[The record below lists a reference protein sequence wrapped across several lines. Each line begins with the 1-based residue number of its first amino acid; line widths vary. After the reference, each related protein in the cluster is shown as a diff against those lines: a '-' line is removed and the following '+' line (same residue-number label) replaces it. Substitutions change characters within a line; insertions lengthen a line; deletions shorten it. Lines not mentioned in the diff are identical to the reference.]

1 MIAIHQWYPHVLA
14 DDERGRYLRWLRLA
28 LRQGGLASDIH
39 AAGGDDV
46 IHLATAAP
54 DEALWLYHLCP
65 TQPAAASGPP
75 TPYLA
80 VIHEAADDTEVDWR
94 AVVDVIAQAAGV
106 IAASEAVAEGLR
118 SEGVQA
124 RVLPLEGAP
133 PLQGELAGDR
143 QTRAALRER
152 LNVLALGP
160 LSEAQRQHEVLD
172 AFFALE
178 HFLNQPARLILA
190 GPADD
195 AAYVDRLRRR
205 VADAG
210 ADDRVWFAV
219 DPAPDVMAACRAV
232 AELGVG
238 LGDDPRMKMALVE
251 AWRADVPV
259 VARSVGAA
267 AEWLKGAALSLEADV
282 AEPRDIAAA
291 WHLAL
296 SEPGVRQRLLAAQRR
311 CVHPWTTAGLR
322 DAWLAAL
329 HDAGF
334 GDLPPA
340 NAEPGA
346 GYWQVEGP
354 IGSTYSLAIV
364 NRELGQALAGT
375 GRQVGLHRLGE
386 NDDVDSEWEWL
397 AEHAPAARALAERG
411 RHFALDGAL
420 PDVSLRFHYPPWVD
434 GMTGQVRVVHSYGW
448 EETAF
453 PEPYVAAFNR
463 RLDGITTLSREV
475 SKALRDSG
483 VSLPL
488 VAVGTG
494 VDHVL
499 REAPVPVPL
508 SAATQAA
515 AFRFLHVS
523 SCFPRKG
530 PDVLLEAWGRAFR
543 ADDDVVLV
551 IKTFPN
557 PHNDVARQ
565 LAEWRERDPGYP
577 AVEIVDRDVP
587 QAQLNWLYRF
597 CDALVAPSRGEGF
610 GMPMAEAMLFELPV
624 IVTGWGGQTDFCT
637 PDTAW
642 LCRYDF
648 TYSGSHLDVPHSAW
662 VEPDPEHLAELLR
675 DVWRA
680 SPEDKARR
688 TRPARER
695 VLRDYSWAAVA
706 ERTARAVARFAQPP
720 MLRKEPRIGWIST
733 WNVRCGIANY
743 SDSLLSVVPPDRL
756 AILALPGGDLE
767 ARDQSW
773 VVRCDLD
780 ALAEDPARTL
790 LAEID
795 RNGCDVAVLQYNF
808 GFFSL
813 DAMAALLRGLASRG
827 VAAYIFLHSTDDKG
841 RVSLSSIVPDLALAE
856 RIVVHSVVDVN
867 RLKDWGL
874 VDNVLLF
881 PHGVGD
887 TPPAPSPAE
896 RARRG
901 LEGKRVIAS
910 YGFLLP
916 HKGMQALIEAF
927 ARLAVRQPDLHLLL
941 VCALYPNDSSR
952 REKADCEALIAA
964 LGLRDR
970 VTMIN
975 DFLPDAESLAWLQMA
990 EVIVFPYQYT
1000 QESSSAAVR
1009 GGLAAGRPVL
1019 ATPLDIFDDVAG
1031 GVEFLSGTDAETMAT
1046 DLEAWLRD
1054 REALDALRRKGVRWC
1069 DARRWSRVSTRL
1081 LSLIDGVANDLP
1093 EEEV

>member
-1 MIAIHQWYPHVLA
+1 MIAIHQWYPHALA

-28 LRQGGLASDIH
+28 LRQGGLESEIR

-46 IHLATAAP
+46 LALGGEEAEAAV
-54 DEALWLYHLCP
+54 WLYHVCP
-65 TQPAAASGPP
+65 MRPALAERPP
-75 TPYLA
+75 TPHLA
-80 VIHEAADDTEVDWR
+80 VIHEAEAGIDVDWR
-94 AVVDVIAQAAGV
+94 AVAAACANAAGV
-106 IAASEAVAEGLR
+106 VAASEAVAAGLCQA
-118 SEGVQA
+118 GVDA
-124 RVLPLEGAP
+124 RVLPLHGAP
-133 PLQGELAGDR
+133 PLLAEPAGDR
-143 QTRAALRER
+143 PTRVALRER

-160 LSEAQRQHEVLD
+160 LSEAQRQHEVLE
-172 AFFALE
+172 AFLALE

-195 AAYVDRLRRR
+195 AAYVERLRRR
-205 VADAG
+205 VAEAG
-210 ADDRVWFAV
+210 AGDRVWLRV
-219 DPAPDVMAACRAV
+219 DPAPAVMAACRAV
-232 AELGVG
+232 AELAVG
-238 LGDDPRMKMALVE
+238 LGDDPRMRMALVE

-259 VARSVGAA
+259 LGRAAGAA
-267 AEWLKGAALSLEADV
+267 AGWLKDAALALDAAVEA
-282 AEPRDIAAA
+282 PRDIAAA

-311 CVHPWTTAGLR
+311 SVRPWSTAGLR
-322 DAWLAAL
+322 ASWLRVL
-329 HDAGF
+329 HEAGF
-334 GDLPPA
+334 GGLPPA
-340 NAEPGA
+340 NGDAGA
-346 GYWQVEGP
+346 SYWQVEGP
-354 IGSTYSLAIV
+354 IGSIYSLAIV
-364 NRELGQALAGT
+364 NRELGMALADS
-375 GRQVGLHRLGE
+375 GRDVGLHRLGE

-397 AEHAPAARALAERG
+397 AEHVPAARALAERG
-411 RHFALDGAL
+411 RQLALDGVL
-420 PDVSLRFHYPPWVD
+420 PEVSLRFHYPPWVD

-483 VSLPL
+483 ISLPL

-515 AFRFLHVS
+515 GFRFLHVS

-565 LAEWRERDPGYP
+565 LAEWQARDPGYP

-648 TYSGSHLDVPHSAW
+648 TYSGSHLEVPHSAW
-662 VEPDPEHLAELLR
+662 VEPDPAHLAQLMREVR
-675 DVWRA
+675 RA

-743 SDSLLSVVPPDRL
+743 SDSLLRAVPPDRL
-756 AILALPGGDLE
+756 ALLALPGGDLE

-773 VVRCDLD
+773 VVRCNTE
-780 ALAEDPARTL
+780 ALARDPARTL

-795 RNGCDVAVLQYNF
+795 RHGCEVAVLQYNF

-867 RLKDWGL
+867 RFKDWGL

-887 TPPAPSPAE
+887 TPPPPALEE

-901 LEGKRVIAS
+901 LESKRVIAS

-952 REKADCEALIAA
+952 REKADCEALIGA
-964 LGLRDR
+964 LGLQGR

-990 EVIVFPYQYT
+990 DVIVFPYQYT

-1031 GVEFLSGTDAETMAT
+1031 GVEFLSGTDAETMAV

-1054 REALDALRRKGVRWC
+1054 GEALEGLRLKGVRWC

-1081 LSLIDGVANDLP
+1081 LNLIDGVANDLP
-1093 EEEV
+1093 AEV